1 MAANETN
8 ILNRLYF
15 VAGCMFIFGI
25 AVVVKLLTIQY
36 VNGDKYRKLAEE
48 RTIED
53 RPIPANRGNVYSVNG
68 NLLAT
73 SIPKYDI
80 RIDTKTPKDKL
91 WQEQL
96 GPLCDSLSK
105 YSGKSVSYY
114 KENLR
119 KARAKQNR
127 YYLLAR
133 DIGYSEYLRLRDFPL
148 LKLGAYKG
156 GLIVEQTTKREH
168 PMGGISMRTIGYE
181 RTDEQGNITRAG
193 FHWPLPIFCF
203 IR

>member
-1 MAANETN
+1 MATTEKN

-105 YSGKSVSYY
+105 YSSKSVSYY
-114 KENLR
+114 K
-119 KARAKQNR
+119 
-127 YYLLAR
+127 
-133 DIGYSEYLRLRDFPL
+133 
-148 LKLGAYKG
+148 
-156 GLIVEQTTKREH
+156 
-168 PMGGISMRTIGYE
+168 
-181 RTDEQGNITRAG
+181 
-193 FHWPLPIFCF
+193 
-203 IR
+203 